1 MADEF
6 PIPPKLLE
14 ALRRGGLLENLKL
27 LREIGVR
34 GREARHYLWEA
45 FKAGRLRGPDSAQAA
60 GVPSLSPGQVGGGAG
75 RPWWVLVLVVLAVAA
90 YFFWRS

>member
-6 PIPPKLLE
+6 PVPPKLLE
-14 ALRRGGLLENLKL
+14 ALRRGGLFENLRL

-45 FKAGRLRGPDSAQAA
+45 FKAGRLRGPDPAQAA
-60 GVPSLSPGQVGGGAG
+60 GNPVLSPGQVGGGAG
-75 RPWWVLVLVVLAVAA
+75 RPWWVLVLVVVALGG
-90 YFFWRS
+90 YFFWRA